1 MAFETKY
8 ICEDCNHI
16 FYKLTDTDPR
26 KRKGGRLPS
35 CPECRKSKAKE
46 QLRIRI
52 NGNAAAK
59 DIAPRA
65 SEAERVANFKEAL
78 KSGSVFSIGG
88 TNQRNKAIDETAE
101 IVMKDYNMTDLN
113 MGSHLRAGDNCV
125 PKLSHELESKVDEVF
140 NSKPKNN
147 VMGMAG
153 DNLTKA
159 LTKQINAGQFRNY
172 GDPVARQQADPTLK
186 PKTNVMYHHNEKP
199 SVN

>member
-8 ICEDCNHI
+8 ICDTCQPPYTFVKI
-16 FYKLTDTDPR
+16 TDDDPR
-26 KRKGGRLPS
+26 KVKCRTPACPQCRERKALAKMSMNVNGRMSAETVMAIQASKPPATPGAPALHGGNP
-35 CPECRKSKAKE
+35 
-46 QLRIRI
+46 
-52 NGNAAAK
+52 
-59 DIAPRA
+59 
-65 SEAERVANFKEAL
+65 
-78 KSGSVFSIGG
+78 
-88 TNQRNKAIDETAE
+88 RNKAIDETAN
-101 IVMKDYNMTDLN
+101 IVMQDYQMTDLN

-125 PKLSHELESKVDEVF
+125 PKLSHELERKVDEVF
-140 NSKPKNN
+140 NPQPRNN

-172 GDPVARQQADPTLK
+172 GDPVARQQADPALK